1 MGKVSQQRRSRLR
14 MTLYNADKASKELL
28 AKDNKIEIL
37 QKEIDKLNNNN
48 LIIEQENADL
58 KNKLHNIDSP
68 TSIDSTG
75 LALLAQKERYT
86 IRHESIV
93 KLLQE
98 RYKIKL
104 NSLSEVYQSQIDDLT
119 SELKSMSAE
128 LAVAKKCLLSS
139 NTRKPVFSPG
149 RYGGI
154 T

>member
-1 MGKVSQQRRSRLR
+1 MGKVSRQRRSRMR
-14 MTLYNADKASKELL
+14 MTLYNASKASKELL
-28 AKDNKIEIL
+28 DKDNKIEIL
-37 QKEIDKLNNNN
+37 LKETDKLKTKNF
-48 LIIEQENADL
+48 IIEQKNTDL
-58 KNKLHNIDSP
+58 KNKLHNLGST
-68 TSIDSTG
+68 TSIDNTG

-98 RYKIKL
+98 RYKAKL
-104 NSLSEVYQSQIDDLT
+104 NSLWAVYQSQIDDLS

-139 NTRKPVFSPG
+139 NTRKPVFSLG
-149 RYGGI
+149 QYGGI

>member
-1 MGKVSQQRRSRLR
+1 MGKVSRQRRSRLR
-14 MTLYNADKASKELL
+14 MTLYNASKSSKELL
-28 AKDNKIEIL
+28 DKDNKIEIL
-37 QKEIDKLNNNN
+37 LKETDKLKTKNF
-48 LIIEQENADL
+48 IIEQKNTDL
-58 KNKLHNIDSP
+58 KNKLHNLGST
-68 TSIDSTG
+68 TSIDNTG

-98 RYKIKL
+98 RYKAKL
-104 NSLSEVYQSQIDDLT
+104 NSLSEVYQSQIDDLA

-139 NTRKPVFSPG
+139 NTRKPVFSLG
-149 RYGGI
+149 QYGGI